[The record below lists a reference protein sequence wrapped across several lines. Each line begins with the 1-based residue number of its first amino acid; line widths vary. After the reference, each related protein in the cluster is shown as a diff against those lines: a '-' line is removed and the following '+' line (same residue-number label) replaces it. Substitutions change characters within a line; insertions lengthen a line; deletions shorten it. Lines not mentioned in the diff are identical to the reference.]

1 MNNFDKI
8 YKQNYNTMYRVA
20 MKMINDSY
28 SVSDIVQDVFIYFYE
43 KNKQRKKIEY
53 PKSWLYRAT
62 VNKCIDFIKQNSK
75 FESLN
80 TNIEFIDN
88 KENLEKS
95 KIIQQALLKL
105 KPTERSLIILYSEG
119 LSYRELAEAT
129 DIKFSSIGKTLSRTL
144 KKLKVEL
151 KKKEDE
157 LF

>member
-1 MNNFDKI
+1 
-8 YKQNYNTMYRVA
+8 MYRVA
-20 MKMINDSY
+20 MKMINDSD

-43 KNKQRKKIEY
+43 KIKQGNKIEY

-62 VNKCIDFIKQNSK
+62 VNKCIDFIKLNSK

-80 TNIEFIDN
+80 TNIASTVNTVKND
-88 KENLEKS
+88 KS
-95 KIIQQALLKL
+95 RIIQHALLKL

-119 LSYRELAEAT
+119 LSYKELAEAT
-129 DIKFSSIGKTLSRTL
+129 EIKFSSIGKTLSRTL

>member
-1 MNNFDKI
+1 
-8 YKQNYNTMYRVA
+8 MYRVA
-20 MKMINDSY
+20 MKMINDSD

-43 KNKQRKKIEY
+43 KIKQGKKIEY
-53 PKSWLYRAT
+53 PKSWLYRVT

-80 TNIEFIDN
+80 TNIEFIDI
-88 KENLEKS
+88 KEKLDKS

-105 KPTERSLIILYSEG
+105 KPTERSLVILYSEG
-119 LSYRELAEAT
+119 LSYKELAEAT
-129 DIKFSSIGKTLSRTL
+129 EIKFSSIGKTLSRTL
-144 KKLKVEL
+144 NKLKVEL

>member
-1 MNNFDKI
+1 MF
-8 YKQNYNTMYRVA
+8 RVA
-20 MKMINDSY
+20 MKMINDSET
-28 SVSDIVQDVFIYFYE
+28 VSDIVQEIFIYFYE
-43 KNKQRKKIEY
+43 KNKQGKQVEY

-75 FESLN
+75 FESLS
-80 TNIEFIDN
+80 TNVEFIDN
-88 KENLEKS
+88 REKLDKA

-119 LSYRELAEAT
+119 LSYKELAEAT

-144 KKLKVEL
+144 KKMKVEL

>member
-1 MNNFDKI
+1 MF
-8 YKQNYNTMYRVA
+8 RVA
-20 MKMINDSY
+20 MKMINDSET
-28 SVSDIVQDVFIYFYE
+28 VSDIVQEIFIYFYE
-43 KNKQRKKIEY
+43 KNKQGKQVEY

-75 FESLN
+75 FESLS
-80 TNIEFIDN
+80 TNVEFIDN
-88 KENLEKS
+88 REKLDKA

-119 LSYRELAEAT
+119 LSYKELAEAT

>member
-1 MNNFDKI
+1 
-8 YKQNYNTMYRVA
+8 MYRVA

>member
-1 MNNFDKI
+1 
-8 YKQNYNTMYRVA
+8 MYRVA
-20 MKMINDSY
+20 MKMINDSD

-43 KNKQRKKIEY
+43 KIKQGKKIEY

-80 TNIEFIDN
+80 TNIEFIDI
-88 KENLEKS
+88 KEKLDKS

-119 LSYRELAEAT
+119 LSYKELAEAT
-129 DIKFSSIGKTLSRTL
+129 EIKFSSIGKTLSRTL